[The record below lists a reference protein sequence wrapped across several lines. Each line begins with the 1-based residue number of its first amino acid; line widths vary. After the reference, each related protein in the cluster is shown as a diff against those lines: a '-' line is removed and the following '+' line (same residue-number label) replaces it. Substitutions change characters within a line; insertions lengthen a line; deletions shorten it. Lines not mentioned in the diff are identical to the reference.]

1 VSPRR
6 EDGPLSLLSGTEEAR
21 YRVAPL
27 REMLGAAFGQIGDG
41 PITVARAPG
50 RVNLIGEHTDYND
63 GFVLPVAMSQAV
75 YIAAQPRSDRQV
87 RLRAQNLGKSSSFS
101 LDAVERSDD
110 APWSNYPRGVAR
122 ELQAMGHPLRGCE
135 AVIWSDVPIAAGV
148 SSSAAIELA
157 CALAM
162 TNLTGVWV
170 PLLDLALAS
179 QRAENQFVGVSCG
192 IMDQFASAFGRAEHA
207 LRIDCRSLER
217 HHFPLPAGCAVVVCD
232 TRKPRELAQSAYNE
246 RRAQCEAGARAM
258 GAAALRDADLD
269 LLETHRSDLDP
280 VILRRCRHVVT
291 ENARVLAATEA
302 LEQSDLSTFGRLMN
316 ESHRSLRDDYE
327 VSCAELD
334 AMVEAAWEAD
344 GCCGARL
351 TGAGFGGCAVALVAA
366 ERLEAFVDQVSRVYE
381 QRTGRVGHLYPTQAA
396 DGAVVITD
404 PE

>member
-1 VSPRR
+1 MS
-6 EDGPLSLLSGTEEAR
+6 SGADEAR
-21 YRVAPL
+21 RRVAPL
-27 REMLGAAFGQIGDG
+27 REMLGAAFGETGDAR
-41 PITVARAPG
+41 IAVARAPG
-50 RVNLIGEHTDYND
+50 RLNLIGEHTDYND

-75 YIAAQPRSDRQV
+75 YVAAQPRADRQIK
-87 RLRAQNLGKSSSFS
+87 LRAQNLGKTSAFS
-101 LDAVERSDD
+101 LNGIQRSDD
-110 APWSNYPRGVAR
+110 APWSNYPRGVAH
-122 ELQAMGHPLRGCE
+122 ELEAMGHPLCGCD

-162 TNLTGVWV
+162 ARLADAEV

-217 HHFPLPAGCAVVVCD
+217 QHFPLPATCAVVVCD
-232 TRKPRELAQSAYNE
+232 TRRPRELAQSAYNA
-246 RRAQCEAGARAM
+246 RRAQCEAGARLM
-258 GAAALRDADLD
+258 GVAALRDADLER
-269 LLETHRSDLDP
+269 LEAHSAELDP
-280 VILRRCRHVVT
+280 VIHRRCRHVIT

-302 LEQSDLSTFGRLMN
+302 LQQGDLATFGRLMD

-344 GCCGARL
+344 GCIGARL
-351 TGAGFGGCAVALVAA
+351 TGAGFGGCAVALVAGD
-366 ERLEAFVDQVSRVYE
+366 RLEAFIDEVSRAYE
-381 QRTGRVGHLYPTQAA
+381 QRTGHVGHLYATRAA
-396 DGAVVITD
+396 DGAVVISD